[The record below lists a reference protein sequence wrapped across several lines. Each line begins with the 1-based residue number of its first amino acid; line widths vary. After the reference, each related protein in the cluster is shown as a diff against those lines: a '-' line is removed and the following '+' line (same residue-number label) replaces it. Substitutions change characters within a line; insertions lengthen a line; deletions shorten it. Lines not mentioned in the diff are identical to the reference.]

1 MQILQN
7 GAFGIARS
15 VMRLLAIAMIA
26 ALIISLISAA
36 FAQSTSPPS
45 DASWELDR
53 QTLPIRLK
61 EFDGVVRR
69 NAADSEPDFPPLV
82 RAPKGAPNVLVIMS
96 DDVGFGAT
104 STFGG
109 SIETPTFDRL
119 AKDGLRY
126 SRFHTTGLCTPTRA
140 ALLTGRNHHT
150 VNAAT
155 IPDSAMG
162 FPGYNSIIP
171 KSAASIAT
179 VLKGNGFSTAMF
191 GKWHNIPMWEE
202 TPIGPYDHWPSG
214 MGFEYSY
221 ALITGGTNEFAP
233 IVSEN
238 GRFLSPGAA
247 NADYYFETD
256 MTDKAIAWLRS
267 VASNSS
273 DKPFFMYYAP
283 WATHAGLQ
291 APEEAIRRFRGRF
304 DAGWDVLREQIFARQ
319 KSMGIVPANARL
331 TPRPAEIPSWAS
343 LSADQRKVYARLM
356 EAYAGMLYHSDLQVG
371 RLIEELRA
379 QGKLDNTLII
389 YIAGDNGASGEGGIE
404 GAVNAWA
411 LLTNSSAEST
421 SYKLSMLDEIGSRVT
436 EPIYPVGW
444 AWAMNTPFQWM
455 KQVSSHLGGT
465 RNGMVIHWPVY
476 IQSPG
481 GIRSQFTHVNDIA
494 PTIFEAVRLPA
505 PRSVD
510 GVTQIPHDGVS
521 LVYSINHES
530 APERHRQQ
538 YFEMLGNRAMY
549 ADGWMASTTPR
560 RMPWQSFGGTANP
573 ADDYTWELYDLRSDF
588 SQAIDLAMRFP
599 DKLKSLQD
607 LWWSDAGKYHVA
619 PLLDTLM
626 TRTSIAKP
634 SWNEGRKSYE
644 FYPGSVG
651 IRKGAFPFLV
661 NRSFTITADIT
672 EPATNGDGIIA
683 SQGGVSGGWAL
694 MVRGGR
700 PAFVYALSNQSDDI
714 TWIEGDQPMGPGP
727 RSVRFDFVY
736 DGAGRGKGALGRL
749 VIDGKIVAERRIPR
763 TSTVFFTPYETLDIG
778 EEMGSPVVAD
788 YFDLLPYR
796 YTGGLGKV
804 KIDLEPVDMPSD
816 ILPSREP
823 QKRVDRR

>member
-1 MQILQN
+1 MHMLPNLASGIDCRLIRYITKTIFSIFSI
-7 GAFGIARS
+7 AFS
-15 VMRLLAIAMIA
+15 
-26 ALIISLISAA
+26 SAA
-36 FAQSTSPPS
+36 FAQSSTPLADVSREP
-45 DASWELDR
+45 DR
-53 QTLPIRLK
+53 QTLPIQWK
-61 EFDGVVRR
+61 EFDGIVRR
-69 NAADSEPDFPPLV
+69 NAADSEPDFPQLV
-82 RAPKGAPNVLVIMS
+82 RAPRGAPNVLVIMS

-119 AKDGLRY
+119 AKEGLRY
-126 SRFHTTGLCTPTRA
+126 NRFHTTGLCTPTRA

-150 VNAAT
+150 VNGAT

-191 GKWHNIPMWEE
+191 GKWHNIPIWEE

-214 MGFEYSY
+214 MGFDYSY
-221 ALITGGTNEFAP
+221 ALISGGANEFAP
-233 IVSEN
+233 IISEN
-238 GRFLSPGAA
+238 GRLMSPGAG
-247 NADYYFETD
+247 NVDYYFETD

-291 APEEAIRRFRGRF
+291 APKAAIGRFRGRF

-319 KSMGIVPANARL
+319 KAMGIVPENTKL
-331 TPRPAEIPSWAS
+331 TPRPGEIPSWVS
-343 LSADQRKVYARLM
+343 LSADQRKVYVRLM
-356 EAYAGMLYHSDLQVG
+356 EAYAGMLYHSDMQVG

-379 QGKLDNTLII
+379 QGKLDNTIII

-404 GAVNAWA
+404 GAVNAWS
-411 LLTNSSAEST
+411 LLTNSSAETT

-436 EPIYPVGW
+436 EPIYPAGW

-465 RNGMVIHWPVY
+465 RNGMVIHWPQH

-494 PTIFEAVRLPA
+494 PTILEAVQLPA

-510 GVTQIPHDGVS
+510 GVEQIPHDGVS
-521 LVYSINHES
+521 LVYSFNDKS

-560 RMPWQSFGGTANP
+560 RLPWQSFGGTTNP
-573 ADDYTWELYDLRSDF
+573 SDDYTWELYDLRSDF
-588 SQAIDLAMRFP
+588 SQANDLAKKFP
-599 DKLKSLQD
+599 GKLKSLQD
-607 LWWSDAGKYHVA
+607 IWWSEAGKYNVA

-644 FYPGSVG
+644 FHSGSVG

-661 NRSFTITADIT
+661 NRSFTITADVI
-672 EPATNGDGIIA
+672 EPAAKGDGIIV

-694 MVRGGR
+694 MVRRGN

-714 TWIEGDQPMGPGP
+714 TWIEGDQPIGPGP
-727 RSVRFDFVY
+727 HNIRFDFVY

-749 VIDGKIVAERRIPR
+749 AIDGKVVAERRIPR
-763 TSTVFFTPYETLDIG
+763 TSTVFFTPYETLDVG

-796 YTGGLGKV
+796 YTGVLGKV
-804 KIDLEPVDMPSD
+804 KIDLGPVDMPSD
-816 ILPSREP
+816 ILPAREP
-823 QKRVDRR
+823 QRRVNRR